1 MAHESLKN
9 SISSVIKT
17 NGNQEITGAIL
28 QNILLS
34 VVNNLGDGATFKGV
48 ATPSTYASTTFDNV
62 FYIAVEK
69 GSYPS
74 FSSSVDA
81 SDGLVV
87 FSYSGGS
94 WLKTNIAI
102 ATKSDLTPLAT
113 KSDLTP
119 LATKSEVTSGLATKQ
134 DTISDL
140 ATIRSGAAK
149 GATSLQQTDAEANY
163 QPKITDSNKLSFNLV
178 KDKPTTLSGYGITD
192 APTKTDVA
200 NTYVAKTD
208 FFDYF
213 WYGVEWD
220 TTIST
225 PSCTRI
231 GNVNLHK
238 SLPIQSKM
246 RRCLLLDD
254 GSVNYYLSAT
264 DSTKK
269 ADGSAANLTG
279 VDGQV
284 MVEIPKHYRKFE
296 TNGTK
301 LRCLLSEYPLV
312 GYHEIPKIY
321 ISAYEAALDRTI
333 TATPK
338 LSSVV
343 NTTASFRGGNNTTAW
358 DGTYRSLLGKPVA
371 NVSLINFR
379 TYARNRGAVNWN
391 CYTYDVHKTMY
402 WLYTVE
408 YANFNSQLPF
418 NAQSTS
424 EGYKQGGLGNGV
436 TDIDSTKWSNFNG
449 YNPFIPCGHT
459 NLLGNATGV
468 VAYAMPS
475 EYDATIKT
483 TYVPTYRGVENP
495 FGHVWKWTDGINV
508 RFSPTSAN
516 GGDDLSKVFVCSDPS
531 KFTDSSY
538 TGYSHV
544 GNEARAEGYVKQVIF
559 GEYGEIMPSAI
570 GGGST
575 TYHCD
580 YHYTNIPTSE
590 TLRGVLFGGT
600 ASHGA
605 SAGFACA
612 HLSYVPS
619 YSYAYIGSRLC
630 YLPLK

>member
-48 ATPSTYASTTFDNV
+48 ATTSTYASTTFDNV

-69 GSYPS
+69 GTYPS

-102 ATKSDLTPLAT
+102 AT

-163 QPKITDSNKLSFNLV
+163 QPKITDSNKLSFSLI

-238 SLPIQSKM
+238 TLPIQSKM
-246 RRCLLLDD
+246 RRCLLLDN

-269 ADGSAANLTG
+269 VDGTAANLTG

-284 MVEIPKHYRKFE
+284 MVEIPKHFRKFE

-312 GYHEIPKIY
+312 GYHEVPKIY

-358 DGTYRSLLGKPVA
+358 DGTYRSLLGKPVS
-371 NVSLINFR
+371 NVSLIDFR

-391 CYTYDVHKTMY
+391 CYTYDAHKTMY
-402 WLYTVE
+402 WLYIVE

-436 TDIDSTKWSNFNG
+436 TDLDGTKWNTFNLQ
-449 YNPFIPCGHT
+449 NPFIPCGYT
-459 NLLGNATGV
+459 NSVGNNTGV
-468 VAYAMPS
+468 VAYSMPS
-475 EYDATIKT
+475 EYDTTTKT
-483 TYVPTYRGVENP
+483 TYIPTYRGVENA
-495 FGHVWKWTDGINV
+495 FGHVFKWTDGCKCNIQSDASGGLSEFYVCDEPANFTSSGTTNYQLRGNV
-508 RFSPTSAN
+508 PR
-516 GGDDLSKVFVCSDPS
+516 V
-531 KFTDSSY
+531 
-538 TGYSHV
+538 
-544 GNEARAEGYVKQVIF
+544 EGYVKEVIL
-559 GEYGEIMPSAI
+559 GEYGEIMPLSV

-575 TYHCD
+575 TYFCD
-580 YHYTNIPTSE
+580 LFYTSKPASGIDE
-590 TLRGVLFGGT
+590 RGVLFGGS
-600 ASHGA
+600 ALSGA
-605 SAGFACA
+605 TAGFVSAISLYA
-612 HLSYVPS
+612 PS
-619 YSYAYIGSRLC
+619 FVRASLGSRLC